1 MVGVAYIKQM
11 NLEKF
16 KEIIDVSTHVDVIGD
31 YEVRRYKQ
39 NGGYIIIDAL
49 GDFVIITED
58 CIDKVCG
65 VIFGDLIDQKVILT
79 N

>member
-1 MVGVAYIKQM
+1 M
-11 NLEKF
+11 NLDKF

-31 YEVRRYKQ
+31 YEVRRYKH

-49 GDFVIITED
+49 GDVVIITED

>member
-1 MVGVAYIKQM
+1 M
-11 NLEKF
+11 NLENF
-16 KEIIDVSTHVDVIGD
+16 REIIDVSTHVDVIGD

-58 CIDKVCG
+58 CVDKVCG

>member
-1 MVGVAYIKQM
+1 M
-11 NLEKF
+11 NLDKF

-31 YEVRRYKQ
+31 YEVRRYKH

-58 CIDKVCG
+58 CIDKVCC

>member
-1 MVGVAYIKQM
+1 M
-11 NLEKF
+11 NLDKF

-31 YEVRRYKQ
+31 YEVRRYKH
-39 NGGYIIIDAL
+39 NDGYIIIDAL

>member
-1 MVGVAYIKQM
+1 M
-11 NLEKF
+11 NLDKF

-31 YEVRRYKQ
+31 YEVRGYKH

>member
-1 MVGVAYIKQM
+1 M
-11 NLEKF
+11 NLENF
-16 KEIIDVSTHVDVIGD
+16 REIIDVSTHVDVIGD

-58 CIDKVCG
+58 CIDKVCS
-65 VIFGDLIDQKVILT
+65 VIFGDLIDQKVFLT